1 MNSSAF
7 FTLRCVIYLIS
18 LQLFFIVLSSFSGST
33 IYYRGCNYHEIM
45 PVLTRSKAKLLHAS
59 INEDENNNIS
69 ANISINEIPRLI
81 YESQLLDN
89 ASVAL
94 NNESLGLSLSSS
106 IQHSTNCS
114 LIKVDQSSLSW
125 DILDSGQGDTP
136 PHFSRFQNLKIS
148 NYHPLVLEHCHNFS
162 NGDFFKMA
170 SDCDDNIA
178 ALKHAPDI
186 PNITQLFASLSAQI
200 THQTSS
206 IQDKLS
212 TDFSQVIQAQDKFK
226 QEVCTELDELRSM
239 ITQQQLQ
246 HTSVTNQASSATIP
260 SSQPPPVSLSS
271 AHSVISPHMESPL
284 VAPVTSLGLA
294 PGIDVQTHMLQL
306 LTDSFSKLSSVLV
319 DKSTDTK
326 SDWPK
331 FSGDSKKF

>member
-1 MNSSAF
+1 M
-7 FTLRCVIYLIS
+7 
-18 LQLFFIVLSSFSGST
+18 
-33 IYYRGCNYHEIM
+33 
-45 PVLTRSKAKLLHAS
+45 
-59 INEDENNNIS
+59 
-69 ANISINEIPRLI
+69 
-81 YESQLLDN
+81 
-89 ASVAL
+89 
-94 NNESLGLSLSSS
+94 
-106 IQHSTNCS
+106 
-114 LIKVDQSSLSW
+114 
-125 DILDSGQGDTP
+125 
-136 PHFSRFQNLKIS
+136 
-148 NYHPLVLEHCHNFS
+148 
-162 NGDFFKMA
+162 MA

-178 ALKHAPDI
+178 APKHAPDI

-206 IQDKLS
+206 LQDKLS

-331 FSGDSKKF
+331 SSGDSKKF